1 MLTRNYW
8 RIFGAIMPRLG
19 GNTYSATL
27 VLPTGTTTT
36 ETMLSSSAKPYS
48 LLGAISSPYNASTY
62 GSTIAGTWY
71 GKGTTPAT
79 LDDYTL
85 EDPFKDDSV
94 SGVCGGYISLA
105 NTEGPDHYRISATHQ
120 ITNNTTEEITIT
132 EVGCF
137 GAATSAGKVC
147 LLDRTVLETP
157 IVIPAKETVSMEYVI
172 KFPYGN

>member
-1 MLTRNYW
+1 MLTRNFW
-8 RIFGAIMPRLG
+8 RIIGAIMPRLG

-27 VLPTGTTTT
+27 VLPTGATIA

-48 LLGAISSPYNASTY
+48 LLGAISSPYNAITY

-85 EDPFKDDSV
+85 EEPFTDDRV
-94 SGVCGGYISLA
+94 TGVCGGPSSLT

-120 ITNNTTEEITIT
+120 ITNNTTEEVTIT
-132 EVGCF
+132 EIGCF
-137 GAATSAGKVC
+137 VAVTSAGKVC

-157 IVIPAKETVSMEYVI
+157 IVIPAKETVSVEYVI
-172 KFPYGN
+172 KFPYGT